1 MTVIDSAPSGM
12 AAELVERARRLA
24 PVLRERSVATNAS
37 RRLPRETID
46 DLRAAGVLKV
56 LQSPRNGGYGLSM
69 RDHLDVNAALG
80 EGCGSTAWVVGV
92 THAHS
97 WMMSHFPA
105 EAQEATYGMNPDAFI
120 SAVIGPR
127 GRAVRT
133 DGGWRLSG
141 VWPFASGSENA
152 DWLFL
157 GAMMVDGDQDRGP
170 AEFLLPASS
179 ATYRD
184 DWHTTGLTGTGSCT
198 LEVHDLFV
206 PDAFHLPM
214 VELATGASP
223 GAVLQTEGWNHR
235 AAAIPVLILALAGPA
250 LGIARRALADFPSVI
265 GKKTIAY
272 TDTVQ
277 AEHTTTHLHIAEVAA
292 LIDEAHFHLYR
303 AADDIDRAAR
313 NGVPL
318 ELLVRA
324 RIRSDCA
331 EAARQCLEAVELMWR
346 DTGGSGLYTT
356 NPLGRALADLQA
368 MNVHGGLM
376 LDSAREIYGRVLM
389 GLDPQAPLL

>member
-331 EAARQCLEAVELMWR
+331 EAARQCLEAVE
-346 DTGGSGLYTT
+346 
-356 NPLGRALADLQA
+356 
-368 MNVHGGLM
+368 
-376 LDSAREIYGRVLM
+376 
-389 GLDPQAPLL
+389 